1 MIGLNENETI
11 KKAKQG
17 DKSALLALYE
27 QYTPLFKKLCRKRY
41 FVRRSMNN
49 G

>member
-1 MIGLNENETI
+1 MIGLDENETI

-17 DKSALLALYE
+17 EQSALLALYE
-27 QYTPLFKKLCRKRY
+27 QYTPLFKKLCRNR
-41 FVRRSMNN
+41 